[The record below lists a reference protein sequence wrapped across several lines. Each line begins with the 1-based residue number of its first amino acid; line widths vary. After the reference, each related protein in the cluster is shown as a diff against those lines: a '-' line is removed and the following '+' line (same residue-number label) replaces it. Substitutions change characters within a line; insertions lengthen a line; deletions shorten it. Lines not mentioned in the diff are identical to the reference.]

1 MATIKKKLPKYE
13 KSDNYTMSYHIS
25 ALSDKRYRVA
35 ITDQTGKVL
44 VETTHNTKQF
54 EGCLGMGK
62 VFVNSSETELYLEI
76 DSSGE
81 KIAEHSVHN
90 FSKDGASEIYSG
102 FFADEEPIFY
112 ALAVHI
118 FFSKYAS

>member
-1 MATIKKKLPKYE
+1 MSSIRVKLPKYM
-13 KSDNYTMSYHIS
+13 KSDNYTMAYHIS
-25 ALSDKRYRVA
+25 ALSDKRYRAA

-44 VETTHNTKQF
+44 AETIHNTTQF

-62 VFVNSSETELYLEI
+62 VFVNSSETELYLEV

-90 FSKDGASEIYSG
+90 FSKDGASEIYSC
-102 FFADEEPIFY
+102 FFC
-112 ALAVHI
+112 
-118 FFSKYAS
+118 K